1 MSRAAQRDALLQAAI
16 DFVGTL
22 TGMTPPP
29 IEVAPP
35 QVFAPF
41 REFVSKVEDI
51 VGTDTP
57 DMMDG
62 GSAFPMQDAQ
72 AIHAY
77 ALGAV
82 QDIADT
88 DERDRV
94 YTAAR
99 AAAVGGMSLRDHF
112 AGLALQAAISGHISY
127 YGHESN
133 HWSVEAIA
141 SHAYEQADAMLKARA
156 R

>member
-1 MSRAAQRDALLQAAI
+1 MAADLLN
-16 DFVGTL
+16 
-22 TGMTPPP
+22 
-29 IEVAPP
+29 
-35 QVFAPF
+35 
-41 REFVSKVEDI
+41 
-51 VGTDTP
+51 
-57 DMMDG
+57 DG
-62 GSAFPMQDAQ
+62 GSAFPMQDAH

-82 QDIADT
+82 QHLTET
-88 DERDRV
+88 DERDRI

-112 AGLALQAAISGHISY
+112 AGLAMQAAISGHIAH
-127 YGHESN
+127 YGHDSN